1 MKLSHIVPLH
11 FNIAAGLVFCAAVLT
26 AGWGFGET
34 YNDGGTH
41 NVNTAMTGDSVT
53 VSNGSTLN
61 WTYNGAAYPLTDKP
75 LRVEGGSTFYFNQN
89 KEVLGNTSAVFTG
102 AGTVGTLDY
111 YTANNKGLTV
121 EDGAVLNIY
130 NKGNNGYGAL
140 LLNGGFLKTTT
151 GTATIN
157 FYGTNNTTYTYGS
170 LRNNAYPIEVG
181 TGATLTVNGGLY
193 NTYNAADQSH
203 NLTKKGAGTLIVQN
217 GMIGASHSNGA
228 TEFSASTFIVQ
239 AGKVQLANQG
249 SIYTGATIE
258 LGSGTT
264 FTIDANAANSSNVTF
279 TGAGTV
285 NLNGAHLKGT
295 PTIKEGA
302 TLNVSCAQGLADA
315 SLNLTNATVTAKAS
329 DALYHQKGTSNIA
342 NSTIN
347 AEQYTTLDTKL
358 LLTGT
363 NTITSTSVNGNANYG
378 SFLMNGGWVNDEVVN
393 VVSGTTTITTPADS
407 KGIRMRGSH
416 TGFDVADGAKLIVNS
431 NITYDTGNGEN
442 DNGVSTGIYK
452 VGKGTMTLAR
462 GTIGSRNNEALVGNV
477 MVKQG
482 TLELTGE
489 SKIFSGS
496 TVTVDEGATL
506 NFNSTNN
513 ADHPTKAT
521 YNVAGT
527 IRLGSMRNVSNNASN
542 IQGTI
547 NAEGNSALVDFAIND
562 PLGYYLG
569 AGSTTTVTAIS
580 LKDGATMTN
589 SIVRTTANDGAAQV
603 TVPSA
608 ITLEGGKIT
617 SYSIGRQVND
627 YGSYLLCK
635 PITVTGEGKTSTI
648 DSYMFQVRNDSKKVT
663 IEPGATLEICSRVST
678 QPNVANYIW
687 EISGGGTFRPIIQTR
702 EIQTEGATT
711 QSYKQEF
718 TLLTS
723 ASTLDLKDVALDLT
737 ELDSPITTS
746 GNEWKLLTST
756 PVDNLGL
763 ITSAGTIT
771 ATEDSRIQVNL
782 TVEDGELLGQT
793 LQANNFNV
801 NGSALEL
808 FLDED
813 VDWES
818 NADLLNG
825 YKLFNTDS
833 WGSFSSLT
841 VHGDLAGLGLNAAGN
856 ALSLATSGVP
866 EPATWVLLLMGLG
879 VLYGVKRR
887 R

>member
-1 MKLSHIVPLH
+1 MKLSHIAPPPH
-11 FNIAAGLVFCAAVLT
+11 FNIFAGLVFCAAVLT

-75 LRVEGGSTFYFNQN
+75 LRVEGGSTFYFNQT

-249 SIYTGATIE
+249 SIYTGATINLAE
-258 LGSGTT
+258 GTT
-264 FTIDANAANSSNVTF
+264 FDIESTAKASSNVTF
-279 TGAGTV
+279 TGTGTV
-285 NLNGAHLKGT
+285 TLKGAKLQNNLT
-295 PTIKEGA
+295 VKEGA
-302 TLNVSCAQGLADA
+302 ILNVEAGQALAGV
-315 SLNLTNATVTAKAS
+315 SLTLTNAQVNVKAQ
-329 DALYHQKGTSNIA
+329 DGIYHQKGTSNVA

-347 AEQYTTLDTKL
+347 AEYYTTLDTKFQF
-358 LLTGT
+358 TGT
-363 NTITSTSVNGNANYG
+363 NTIESTTVGHADYG
-378 SFLMNGGWVNDEVVN
+378 GFLMNGGWVGDEVIN
-393 VVSGTTTITTPADS
+393 VVSGTTTINTLATS
-407 KGIRMRGSH
+407 KGIRFRGKWS
-416 TGFDVADGAKLIVNS
+416 GFDVAEGANLVVNA
-431 NITYDTGNGEN
+431 NLTF
-442 DNGVSTGIYK
+442 DNGTGEGDSSVSSGIYK
-452 VGKGTMTLAR
+452 TGKGTMTLAR
-462 GTIGSRNNEALVGNV
+462 GAIGQYSNDINAGKVEVRE
-477 MVKQG
+477 G

-489 SKIFSGS
+489 SKIFNNS
-496 TVTVDEGATL
+496 TVTVAEGATL
-506 NFNSTNN
+506 YFHSTSNS
-513 ADHPTKAT
+513 DHASNAT

-527 IRLGSMRNVSNNASN
+527 LRLASVRQGNNSSNVR
-542 IQGTI
+542 GTI
-547 NAEGNSALVDFAIND
+547 NATGSSALVDFAIND
-562 PLGYYLG
+562 PLGY
-569 AGSTTTVTAIS
+569 ANTSSVSTIT
-580 LKDGATMTN
+580 LKDGAVMTN
-589 SIVRTTANDGAAQV
+589 SITRTSGNDGSAQV
-603 TVPSA
+603 TVPASVV
-608 ITLEGGKIT
+608 LEGGKIT
-617 SYSIGRQVND
+617 SYSIGRQAND
-627 YGSYLLCK
+627 YGNYLMTK
-635 PITVTGEGKTSTI
+635 PITVKGEGKMSTI
-648 DSYMFQVRNDSKKVT
+648 DAYMFQIRNDSLT
-663 IEPGATLEICSRVST
+663 IEPDAVLEICSRVSAM
-678 QPNVANYIW
+678 NVNWTID
-687 EISGGGTFRPIIQTR
+687 GGGTFRPIIQTR
-702 EIQTEGATT
+702 EIQIEGNTKE
-711 QSYKQEF
+711 QRKQEF
-718 TLLTS
+718 TFLS
-723 ASTLDLKDVALDLT
+723 AQTMDLKDVAFDLT
-737 ELDSPITTS
+737 ALDSPITTS

-756 PVDNLGL
+756 PVDNLGMV
-763 ITSAGTIT
+763 TSAGTIT
-771 ATEDSRIQVNL
+771 ATEDTRIQVNL
-782 TVEDGELLGQT
+782 TVKDDELLGQT
-793 LQANNFNV
+793 IQANNFNV

-818 NADLLNG
+818 NANLLNG